1 MGQNSHR
8 YAKKKFL
15 KQRKKAEGFV
25 SNELKKGKNFQ
36 PKKFKTKGCPNCILG
51 VVQQRGTD
59 WSKLLTASKAEE
71 EEWEGA
77 CLEKF
82 GRKKSP

>member
-8 YAKKKFL
+8 YAKIFPNKGK
-15 KQRKKAEGFV
+15 KQRALLV
-25 SNELKKGKNFQ
+25 MNKKGKNFQ

>member
-1 MGQNSHR
+1 MGKAFNPKNS
-8 YAKKKFL
+8 
-15 KQRKKAEGFV
+15 KQ
-25 SNELKKGKNFQ
+25 
-36 PKKFKTKGCPNCILG
+36 KGCPNCILG

-82 GRKKSP
+82 WKKKVTIIF